1 MLEHTASAHQRNFTF
16 SGRSAHDDGDFSK
29 ILYIYAFHSLLSL
42 FHEFARNLSDVSC
55 THDENNVAFFDVV
68 INEFH
73 NFIRIA
79 RKQRF
84 DFSG

>member
-1 MLEHTASAHQRNFTF
+1 
-16 SGRSAHDDGDFSK
+16 
-29 ILYIYAFHSLLSL
+29 L